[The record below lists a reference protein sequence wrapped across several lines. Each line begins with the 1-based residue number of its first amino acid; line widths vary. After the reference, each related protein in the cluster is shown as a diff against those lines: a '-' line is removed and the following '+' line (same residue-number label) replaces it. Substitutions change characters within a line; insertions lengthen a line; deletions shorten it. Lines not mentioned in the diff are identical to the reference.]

1 MKMRVQH
8 LVPLSRQALEL
19 LQQLRRITGHTEYL
33 FPAHRLPDRPM
44 PGNAL
49 NTALRSLG
57 FRSDEMTPH
66 GFRTTACTLLNEL
79 GWRPD
84 AIERQLAHADTKQ
97 IRRIYNHAQYLPERR
112 EMMQSWA
119 DYLNGLRTTIAER

>member
-1 MKMRVQH
+1 MKMPVQH

-19 LQQLRRITGHTEYL
+19 LQQLRHITGHTEYL

-49 NTALRSLG
+49 ATALRSLG
-57 FRSDEMTPH
+57 FHSEEMTPH

-84 AIERQLAHADTKQ
+84 AIERQLAHADTRQ
-97 IRRIYNHAQYLPERR
+97 IRRIYNHAHYLPERR

-119 DYLNGLRTTIAER
+119 DYLDGLRKPTAST